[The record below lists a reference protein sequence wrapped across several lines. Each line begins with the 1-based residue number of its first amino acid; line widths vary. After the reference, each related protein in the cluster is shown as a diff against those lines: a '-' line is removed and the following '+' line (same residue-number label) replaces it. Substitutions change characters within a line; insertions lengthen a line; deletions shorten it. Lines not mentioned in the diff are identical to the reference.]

1 MSEAG
6 ALPPLPAWFREGP
19 VRRLLDVI
27 GVAGDEARPV
37 GGAVRNWLLGL
48 DPGDVDIATTAEPG
62 VVAARCR
69 EAGFKVVP
77 TGIAHGTV
85 TVVVEGTGFEVTTL
99 REDVATDGRHAVVR
113 FGRDWRSD
121 AARRDFTFNAMS
133 LTAEGALFDP
143 FGGRAD
149 LARGIVRFIGEAF
162 ARVREDRLRILRLFR
177 FHATYGAGA
186 LDGEARAAAIAERA
200 GVADLSR
207 ERVRMELMKLLVA
220 PRAAEGAQAMADCG
234 LLDRILGGVPM
245 AATVQRLAAIE
256 ASLGLAAYPVRRMG
270 ALAVLTR
277 EDAIRLRERLAL
289 SNAEFRRLE
298 GIGHGWRQPDPAAGA
313 IAAKALLA
321 ATGPRGY
328 GDRAM
333 VGFARSGA
341 PTDDAGWSQLLTL
354 PDRWK
359 APSLPVSGDDLMRR
373 GVAAGPA
380 VGRVLSAV
388 RELWIAADFPTDRA
402 SVEAITAA
410 ALAAERG

>member
-1 MSEAG
+1 MSEAP
-6 ALPPLPAWFREGP
+6 LPPLPAWFADGP
-19 VRRLLDVI
+19 VRRLIDVI
-27 GVAGDEARPV
+27 GIEGDEARPV
-37 GGAVRNWLLGL
+37 GGAVRNWLIGSSS
-48 DPGDVDIATTAEPG
+48 GDVDIATTALPA
-62 VVAARCR
+62 VVAARCGK
-69 EAGFKVVP
+69 AGFKVVP
-77 TGIAHGTV
+77 TGIDHGTV
-85 TVVVEGTGFEVTTL
+85 TVVVDGTGFEVTTL
-99 REDVATDGRHAVVR
+99 REDVATDGRRAVVR
-113 FGRDWRSD
+113 FGHDWLKD

-143 FGGRAD
+143 FGGRED
-149 LARGIVRFIGEAF
+149 LARGRVRFIGEAI

-186 LDGEARAAAIAERA
+186 LDAEARAAAIAERA

-207 ERVRMELMKLLVA
+207 ERVRAELMKLLVA
-220 PRAAEGAQAMADCG
+220 PRAGAGAQAMADCG

-245 AATVQRLAAIE
+245 AASVQRLSAIE
-256 ASLGLAAYPVRRMG
+256 AATGLPADPVRRMG
-270 ALAVLTR
+270 ALAVLTC
-277 EDAIRLRERLAL
+277 EDAVRLRDRLAL

-298 GIGHGWRQPDPAAGA
+298 GIGHGWRQADPAAGP

-341 PTDDAGWSQLLTL
+341 PADDAAWLQLLTL
-354 PDRWK
+354 PERWK

-373 GVAAGPA
+373 GLPAGPP
-380 VGRVLSAV
+380 VGRVLASV
-388 RELWIAADFPTDRA
+388 RERWIAADFPMDRA

-410 ALAAERG
+410 ALAEERG

>member
-1 MSEAG
+1 MSRAVPS
-6 ALPPLPAWFREGP
+6 PPLPNWFATGP

-27 GVAGDEARPV
+27 GVDGDEARPV
-37 GGAVRNWLLGL
+37 GGAVRNWLIGL

-69 EAGFKVVP
+69 GAGFKVVP

-85 TVVVEGTGFEVTTL
+85 TVVVDGTGFEVTTL

-121 AARRDFTFNAMS
+121 AARRDFTINAMS
-133 LTAEGALFDP
+133 LTAEGVLFDP
-143 FGGRAD
+143 FGGRDD
-149 LARGIVRFIGEAF
+149 LTRGIVRFIGDAR

-186 LDGEARAAAIAERA
+186 LDGEARAAAITERA

-207 ERVRMELMKLLVA
+207 ERVRAELMKLLIA
-220 PRAAEGAQAMADCG
+220 PRAAEGAQVMADCG

-245 AATVQRLAAIE
+245 AATLQRLAAIE
-256 ASLGLAAYPVRRMG
+256 AAMGLAADPVQRMG

-277 EDAIRLRERLAL
+277 EDAARLRERLAL
-289 SNAEFRRLE
+289 SNEEFRRLD
-298 GIGHGWRQPDPAAGA
+298 GIGHGWRQADPAAGPL
-313 IAAKALLA
+313 AAKALLA
-321 ATGPRGY
+321 ATGPRAY
-328 GDRAM
+328 RDRTL

-341 PTDDAGWSQLLTL
+341 APGDTAWAGCVAL

-373 GVAAGPA
+373 GVAAGP
-380 VGRVLSAV
+380 VLGEALAAI
-388 RELWIAADFPTDRA
+388 RTLWIAADFPMDRR
-402 SVEAITAA
+402 SIEAITVE
-410 ALAAERG
+410 ALAGMGR

>member
-1 MSEAG
+1 MSETA
-6 ALPPLPAWFREGP
+6 PLPGLPGWFVAGP

-85 TVVVEGTGFEVTTL
+85 TVVVDGTGFEVTTL

-149 LARGIVRFIGEAF
+149 LARGTVRFIGDAV

-186 LDGEARAAAIAERA
+186 LDSEARAAAIAERA
-200 GVADLSR
+200 GVHDLSR
-207 ERVRMELMKLLVA
+207 ERVRAELMKLLLA
-220 PRAAEGAQAMADCG
+220 PKAAEGAQSMADCG

-245 AATVQRLAAIE
+245 AATLQRLAAIE
-256 ASLGLAAYPVRRMG
+256 ASLGLAPDAVQRMG

-277 EDAIRLRERLAL
+277 EDAARLRERLAL
-289 SNAEFRRLE
+289 SNEEFRRLD
-298 GIGHGWRQPDPAAGA
+298 GIGHGWRQADPAAGSL
-313 IAAKALLA
+313 AAKAHLA
-321 ATGPRGY
+321 AAGPRSY
-328 GDRAM
+328 RDRAL

-341 PTDDAGWSQLLTL
+341 APDNAAWADLVGL
-354 PDRWK
+354 PDRWR

-373 GVAAGPA
+373 GLAAGPQ
-380 VGRVLSAV
+380 VG
-388 RELWIAADFPTDRA
+388 
-402 SVEAITAA
+402 A
-410 ALAAERG
+410 ALAAIRARWIAQDFPMDRRSVDAITAEVLAGLTP